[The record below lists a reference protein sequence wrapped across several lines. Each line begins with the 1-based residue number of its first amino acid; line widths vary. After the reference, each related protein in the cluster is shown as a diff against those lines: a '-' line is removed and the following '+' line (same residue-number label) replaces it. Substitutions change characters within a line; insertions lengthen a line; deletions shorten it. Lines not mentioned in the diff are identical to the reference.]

1 MDTKQMPTEA
11 DVISWMDSLSNWG
24 RWGVDD
30 QLGTLN
36 LITDTKRAQAASLVK
51 EGISVTCARLIVPEI
66 AARSH
71 IEHLDGVIARA
82 MPQGDITGFAPPF
95 CITRA
100 EVDTVVA
107 ATADAVKTVL
117 G

>member
-1 MDTKQMPTEA
+1 MFWIFCTVLVLCVAAAIFAPIWRARQSGTAAAMPA
-11 DVISWMDSLSNWG
+11 AAYDLQVY
-24 RWGVDD
+24 RD
-30 QLGTLN
+30 QLREVERDLE
-36 LITDTKRAQAASLVK
+36 R
-51 EGISVTCARLIVPEI
+51 
-66 AARSH
+66 
-71 IEHLDGVIARA
+71 GVIARA